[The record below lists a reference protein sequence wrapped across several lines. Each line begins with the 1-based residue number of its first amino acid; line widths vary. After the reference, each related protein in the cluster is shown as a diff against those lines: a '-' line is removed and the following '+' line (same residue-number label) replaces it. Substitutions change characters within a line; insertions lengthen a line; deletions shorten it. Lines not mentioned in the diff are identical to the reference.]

1 MHWFRR
7 PAVLGDHYD
16 RSVLDELR
24 FSRLFQDLGL
34 NFVNNLHF
42 TDPDDY
48 DFKSTR
54 KIANLDVDEDLESA
68 PTATCYFGT
77 AAVAGNGR
85 DGERAQ
91 GSEPC
96 RHSSSRREGSQKQA
110 E

>member
-16 RSVLDELR
+16 RSALDELR

-34 NFVNNLHF
+34 NFVNNLRF

-48 DFKSTR
+48 GFKSTR
-54 KIANLDVDEDLESA
+54 LGRIANLNINED
-68 PTATCYFGT
+68 
-77 AAVAGNGR
+77 

-91 GSEPC
+91 GSDSC
-96 RHSSSRREGSQKQA
+96 RHSSSRGE
-110 E
+110 EP